1 MDKAGYQTNPG
12 LTSEPCGAVGFGWR
26 TVQPEA
32 LGGQGVAVLGF
43 VHQEAYLSQEPVQ
56 EARQHGRAP
65 DDHQVLRQSLTSVDG
80 TLRGLFRWKHVV
92 NNASNQSYF
101 LKCPVHKINSKLD
114 LNSQACY
121 LSMCMGQKWRFNKIF
136 FLKT

>member
-1 MDKAGYQTNPG
+1 M
-12 LTSEPCGAVGFGWR
+12 
-26 TVQPEA
+26 QPEA

-43 VHQEAYLSQEPVQ
+43 LHQEAYLSQEPVQ

-92 NNASNQSYF
+92 TNVSNQSYF
-101 LKCPVHKINSKLD
+101 LKCPVHKIKLPIM
-114 LNSQACY
+114 LIKS
-121 LSMCMGQKWRFNKIF
+121 MGQKWRFIRLYVF
-136 FLKT
+136 FKT